1 MHHGKGFLDLCL
13 FYNNKSP
20 KVPRRFLCFVS
31 LSGPMSHCVASSLRT
46 DPGALSS
53 PSSYAGARTSTRFD
67 LPDVCVGG
75 RCSFTGTR
83 AFSRAVIAAPKTK
96 EKKKTSTQTEPS
108 LPNRYWFVCSFANVP
123 QCVFETHMGATTLK
137 SHQRGSIS

>member
-96 EKKKTSTQTEPS
+96 EKKKLQLKRNRLFQTDIDLFVRLPTSHSACLRHT
-108 LPNRYWFVCSFANVP
+108 WVP
-123 QCVFETHMGATTLK
+123 LL
-137 SHQRGSIS
+137 